1 MAGAGPGRDYDI
13 VLFGATGFT
22 GELTARELAKRQEVQ
37 DFSWAIAGRNYDKL
51 HKLKDDLDEHYGVEV
66 DVIVADSELPAELD
80 EMARATRVVIST
92 VGPYKKYGTP
102 LVEACADNGTD
113 YIDLTGEGS
122 FVEDMITEY
131 NEEAMDTGARI
142 VNCCGYDSIPADLG
156 TRLTVEQLPNDVPIE
171 VYSFAS
177 FGSKS
182 GRFSNPFN
190 SISGGT
196 WASAI
201 GFMNFSEPLRA
212 RRAIARTN
220 FMAGSDRR
228 LRAAAPILR
237 RSPNPGYWGL
247 PLPII
252 DVEIVLRSAA
262 ADERYGPDF
271 TFGHHAEIPSS
282 YLPLLPAGAM
292 GMGGLFMA
300 AQFRMTRSFLLS
312 LKSSGD
318 GPDAETR
325 RDNMFKTTFLGRG
338 GGKEVVTQ
346 ISGGD
351 PGYGDTSKML
361 AETALCLVKDGRK
374 TPQTAGVLTPVMAT
388 GMALEERLHKSGI
401 VFEVLSEEK
410 EQSAA

>member
-1 MAGAGPGRDYDI
+1 MAGSPRTYDV
-13 VLFGATGFT
+13 VLYGATGFT
-22 GELTARELAKRQEVQ
+22 GELTARELAKRQEVH
-37 DFSWAIAGRNYDKL
+37 DFSWAIAGRNYEKL
-51 HKLKDDLDEHYGVEV
+51 HALKDDLDEHYGVNV
-66 DVIVADSELPAELD
+66 DVIVADSSLPSQLD

-92 VGPYKKYGTP
+92 VGPYMQYGPP
-102 LVEACADNGTD
+102 LVEACVENGTD

-122 FVEDMITEY
+122 FVDDMATEY

-156 TRLTVEQLPNDVPIE
+156 TRLTVEQLPADGPIE
-171 VYSFAS
+171 VYSFAT

-201 GFMNFSEPLRA
+201 GFMNFSEPLRT
-212 RRAIARTN
+212 RRAIARAN

-237 RSPNPGYWGL
+237 RSPNEGYWGI

-262 ADERYGPDF
+262 ANERYGPDF
-271 TFGHHAEIPSS
+271 TYGHHAEIPSS

-292 GMGGLFMA
+292 GMGSLFMA
-300 AQFRMTRSFLLS
+300 AQFRLTRSFLLS

-338 GGKEVVTQ
+338 SGKEVITQ

-361 AETALCLVKDGRK
+361 AETALCLVEDGRK

-388 GMALEERLHKSGI
+388 GMALEERLSKSGI
-401 VFEVLSEEK
+401 VFEVLSEETSK
-410 EQSAA
+410 SAA